1 MLHRNELS
9 ARQFHAGVIQRIV
22 SVERV
27 ESPRTAPDPLR
38 YHFGTSPVFPAQKR
52 RVMERIERILV
63 VDDEQPVRD
72 ALAALLRQE
81 GYRVIVAES
90 GHTAV
95 EAIEAFTFDFL
106 IVDIFM
112 PGMNGLE
119 TIKVFRAD
127 APDVPII
134 TMSGYASGCGFV
146 DTDFFRTAMDYG
158 ATCCLRKPFNREQLL
173 DAIAFCRATRTAL
186 VA

>member
-1 MLHRNELS
+1 M
-9 ARQFHAGVIQRIV
+9 
-22 SVERV
+22 
-27 ESPRTAPDPLR
+27 T
-38 YHFGTSPVFPAQKR
+38 
-52 RVMERIERILV
+52 ERILV
-63 VDDEQPVRD
+63 VDDEKPVRET
-72 ALAALLRQE
+72 LAALLRQQ
-81 GYRVIVAES
+81 GYNVVAAEC

-95 EAIEAFTFDFL
+95 EAIEVFTFDVV

-119 TIKVFRAD
+119 TIKLFRND

-134 TMSGYASGCGFV
+134 AMSGYASGSGFV

-158 ATCCLRKPFNREQLL
+158 ATCCLRKPFSREQLL
-173 DAIAFCRATRTAL
+173 DAIAFCLAAKTAL

>member
-9 ARQFHAGVIQRIV
+9 ARQFHAGVIQRIGPA
-22 SVERV
+22 ERV
-27 ESPRTAPDPLR
+27 ESAPKRQDPLCDR
-38 YHFGTSPVFPAQKR
+38 FGTSPLLG

-63 VDDEQPVRD
+63 VDDEQPVCD
-72 ALAALLRQE
+72 ALALLLRQE
-81 GYRVIVAES
+81 GYNVVAAAG

-95 EAIEAFTFDFL
+95 EAIEVFTFDFL

-119 TIKVFRAD
+119 TIRVFRAN

-134 TMSGYASGCGFV
+134 AMSGYASGSGFV

-158 ATCCLRKPFNREQLL
+158 ATCCLRKPFGREQLI
-173 DAIAFCRATRTAL
+173 DAIAFCRASRTAL

>member
-1 MLHRNELS
+1 
-9 ARQFHAGVIQRIV
+9 VV
-22 SVERV
+22 
-27 ESPRTAPDPLR
+27 
-38 YHFGTSPVFPAQKR
+38 
-52 RVMERIERILV
+52 ERIERILV

-72 ALAALLRQE
+72 ALAMLLRHE
-81 GYRVIVAES
+81 GYNVVVAEG

-95 EAIEAFTFDFL
+95 DAIEVFTFDFL

-119 TIKVFRAD
+119 TIRVFRTA
-127 APDVPII
+127 APEVPII
-134 TMSGYASGCGFV
+134 AMSGYASGSGFV

-158 ATCCLRKPFNREQLL
+158 ATCCMRKPFNREQLL
-173 DAIAFCRATRTAL
+173 DAIAFCRASRAAL